1 VLLNF
6 SDSACR
12 IPHKGRLL
20 LSTETARPLAE
31 IDELQPA
38 EGIVLQLA

>member
-1 VLLNF
+1 MLLNF

-12 IPHKGRLL
+12 IPQKGRLL
-20 LSTETARPLAE
+20 LSTEAARPMAE
-31 IDELQPA
+31 IDELRPA